1 MGQFSANPDA
11 FSRGAQRRIYAR
23 LRAQIEDGTLAA
35 GTRLMSTRAIA
46 AELGV
51 SRTTVTAAYEQ
62 LAAEG
67 FVLTSVGKAATVAS
81 IISTQSGHAQG
92 DSAQQKELPPV
103 LSLYG
108 QRVAI
113 MKPYNMASPQARID
127 FRYGSVATR
136 DFPALGWQRAY
147 RSELV
152 KRQPSLAY
160 GHPEG
165 EERLRNA
172 LQGYLRRARGLACDA
187 DQILVV
193 HGSQQGLD
201 LCARLLLN
209 PQDAFVF
216 EEPGY
221 RMARYCF
228 EATGATALPIPVDAS
243 GLDTSALPEGDRV
256 RLAFVTPSHQF
267 PMGAVL
273 PVARRLELL
282 SWARRHRAWIIE
294 DDYGGEF
301 RYGQRPIDALQSMDA
316 DARVIYVGTFSKALS
331 PQLRLGYLVLPREL
345 VHVFREAKRL
355 TDRHSPRWEQNVL
368 ASLIESGTYE
378 RHVRR
383 LRRENE
389 LRRRALLEAFEQHLA
404 EYGQLAGMA
413 AGLHG
418 VLTLPTLRAQDEPT
432 LQAIALERGVGVYPL
447 SPLFAE
453 PTSVE
458 YERPAGLILGYAGLT
473 TQQIHEGIGIL
484 GSVIREIKELRTRA
498 NLQGR
503 DKANKKKWS
512 S

>member
-1 MGQFSANPDA
+1 MGQFSDGPDA
-11 FSRGAQRRIYAR
+11 SLRGAQRRIYAR
-23 LRAQIEDGTLAA
+23 LRAQIEEGTLAA
-35 GTRLMSTRAIA
+35 GTKLMSTRALA

-67 FVLTSVGKAATVAS
+67 FVATTAGKAATVAS
-81 IISTQSGHAQG
+81 MISPSSGHTRGNAVRHK
-92 DSAQQKELPPV
+92 ALPPA

-108 QRVAI
+108 QRVADL
-113 MKPYNMASPQARID
+113 KPYSMASPGARID
-127 FRYGSVATR
+127 FRYGSVASR

-147 RSELV
+147 RAELV

-160 GHPEG
+160 GQPEG
-165 EERLRNA
+165 ETRLRSA
-172 LQGYLRRARGLACDA
+172 LQGYLQRARGLTCDA
-187 DQILVV
+187 EQILVV

-209 PQDAFVF
+209 PGDGFVF

-228 EATGATALPIPVDAS
+228 EAVGAMALPLSVDAF
-243 GLDTSALPEGDRV
+243 GLNTGALPEDDHV
-256 RLAFVTPSHQF
+256 RLAYVTPSHQF

-282 SWARRHRAWIIE
+282 GWASRQRAWIIE

-301 RYGQRPIDALQSMDA
+301 RYGQRPIDALQSMDTQ
-316 DARVIYVGTFSKALS
+316 ARVIYVGTFSKALS

-389 LRRRALLEAFEQHLA
+389 QRRRALLEAVEQHLVGH
-404 EYGQLAGMA
+404 GQLVGMA

-418 VLTLPTLRAQDEPT
+418 VLLLSALRAQDEPR
-432 LQAIALERGVGVYPL
+432 LQALALERGVGVYPL

-453 PTSVE
+453 PSCAE
-458 YERPAGLILGYAGLT
+458 HERPAGLILGYAGLT
-473 TQQIHEGIGIL
+473 PQQVHDGIRIL
-484 GSVIREIKELRTRA
+484 AAVIRDVEEK
-498 NLQGR
+498 
-503 DKANKKKWS
+503 S
-512 S
+512 

>member
-1 MGQFSANPDA
+1 MGQFSDGPDA
-11 FSRGAQRRIYAR
+11 SLRGAQRRIYAR
-23 LRAQIEDGTLAA
+23 LRAQIEEGTLAA
-35 GTRLMSTRAIA
+35 GTKLMSTRALA

-67 FVLTSVGKAATVAS
+67 FVATTAGKAATVAS
-81 IISTQSGHAQG
+81 MISPSSGHARG
-92 DSAQQKELPPV
+92 NAVRHKALPPA

-108 QRVAI
+108 QRVADL
-113 MKPYNMASPQARID
+113 KPYGMASPGARID
-127 FRYGSVATR
+127 FRYGSVASG

-147 RSELV
+147 RAELV

-160 GHPEG
+160 GQPEG
-165 EERLRNA
+165 EARLRSA
-172 LQGYLRRARGLACDA
+172 LQGYLQRARGLTCDA
-187 DQILVV
+187 EQILVV

-209 PQDAFVF
+209 PGDGFVF

-228 EATGATALPIPVDAS
+228 EAVGAVALPLSVDTF
-243 GLDTSALPEGDRV
+243 GLNTGALPEDDRV
-256 RLAFVTPSHQF
+256 RLAYVTPSHQF

-282 SWARRHRAWIIE
+282 GWASRHRAWIIE

-316 DARVIYVGTFSKALS
+316 QARVIYVGTFSKALS

-383 LRRENE
+383 LRRDNE
-389 LRRRALLEAFEQHLA
+389 QRRRALLEAVEQHLA
-404 EYGQLAGMA
+404 GHGQLVGMA

-418 VLTLPTLRAQDEPT
+418 VLLLSALRAQDEPR
-432 LQAIALERGVGVYPL
+432 LQALALERGIGVYPL
-447 SPLFAE
+447 SPLFAKPSCAE
-453 PTSVE
+453 H
-458 YERPAGLILGYAGLT
+458 ERPAGLILGYAGLT
-473 TQQIHEGIGIL
+473 PQQVHDGVRIL
-484 GSVIREIKELRTRA
+484 AAVIRDVEEK
-498 NLQGR
+498 
-503 DKANKKKWS
+503 S
-512 S
+512 

>member
-1 MGQFSANPDA
+1 MGQFSTNPDA
-11 FSRGAQRRIYAR
+11 AARGAERRIYAR
-23 LRAQIEDGTLAA
+23 LRAQIEDGTLAPGA
-35 GTRLMSTRAIA
+35 KLVSTRALA

-67 FVLTSVGKAATVAS
+67 FVVTSAGKAARVGVVRPIPTGPVQA
-81 IISTQSGHAQG
+81 
-92 DSAQQKELPPV
+92 DSAPKKSLPPA

-108 QRVAI
+108 QRVAAL
-113 MKPYNMASPQARID
+113 KPYAMTTPLARID
-127 FRYGSVATR
+127 FKYGSVASR

-147 RSELV
+147 RAELV
-152 KRQPSLAY
+152 KRQPNHYY
-160 GHPEG
+160 GQPQG

-172 LQGYLRRARGLACDA
+172 LQGYLRRARGLTCDA

-209 PQDAFVF
+209 PGDTFVF

-228 EATGATALPIPVDAS
+228 EATGAMALPTPVDAS
-243 GLDTSALPEGDRV
+243 GLDTSGLPEEDSV
-256 RLAFVTPSHQF
+256 RLAYVTPSHQF
-267 PMGAVL
+267 PMGAVI

-282 SWARRHRAWIIE
+282 RWASRQRAWIIE

-301 RYGQRPIDALQSMDA
+301 RYSQRPIDALQSMDTQ
-316 DARVIYVGTFSKALS
+316 ARVIYVGTFSKALS

-345 VHVFREAKRL
+345 INVFREAKRL

-368 ASLIESGTYE
+368 ASLIESGMYE

-389 LRRRALLEAFEQHLA
+389 RRRRALLDAVEQHLVGQ
-404 EYGQLAGMA
+404 GQLVGMA

-418 VLTLPTLRAQDEPT
+418 VLLLPGFRAQDEPS
-432 LQAIALERGVGVYPL
+432 LQAAALECGVGVYPL
-447 SPLFAE
+447 SPLFARPE
-453 PTSVE
+453 STAV
-458 YERPAGLILGYAGLT
+458 ERPAGLILGYAGLT
-473 TQQIHEGIGIL
+473 VQEIHEGIRL
-484 GSVIREIKELRTRA
+484 LALVIA
-498 NLQGR
+498 GY
-503 DKANKKKWS
+503 
-512 S
+512 

>member
-1 MGQFSANPDA
+1 MGQFSAAPHA
-11 FSRGAQRRIYAR
+11 SSRGAQRRIYAR

-35 GTRLMSTRAIA
+35 GTRLMSTRAMAI
-46 AELGV
+46 ELGV

-67 FVLTSVGKAATVAS
+67 FVVTSAGKAATVAS
-81 IISTQSGHAQG
+81 VIIPSSGYAKGGKAQRK
-92 DSAQQKELPPV
+92 DLSPV
-103 LSLYG
+103 LSHYG
-108 QRVAI
+108 QRVAA
-113 MKPYNMASPQARID
+113 MKPYSMASPSARID
-127 FRYGSVATR
+127 FRYGSVASR

-147 RSELV
+147 RAELV

-172 LQGYLRRARGLACDA
+172 LQGYLRRARGLVCEA
-187 DQILVV
+187 DQILIV

-209 PQDAFVF
+209 PQDEFVF

-228 EATGATALPIPVDAS
+228 EATGAMALPISVDAS
-243 GLDTSALPEGDRV
+243 GLDTSTLPENDRV

-273 PVARRLELL
+273 SVARRLELL
-282 SWARRHRAWIIE
+282 SWASRHRAWIIE

-316 DARVIYVGTFSKALS
+316 GARVIYVGTFSKALS

-368 ASLIESGTYE
+368 ASLIESGAYE

-389 LRRRALLEAFEQHLA
+389 HRRKALLEAFEQHLA
-404 EYGQLAGMA
+404 EYGQLIGMA

-418 VLTLPTLRAQDEPT
+418 VLTLPELRAQDEPA
-432 LQAIALERGVGVYPL
+432 LQAIALKRGVGVYPL

-453 PTSVE
+453 PASAE
-458 YERPAGLILGYAGLT
+458 HERPAGLILGYAGLT
-473 TQQIHEGIGIL
+473 APQIHEGIGIL
-484 GSVIREIKELRTRA
+484 GAVIREIEELGARA
-498 NLQGR
+498 G
-503 DKANKKKWS
+503 
-512 S
+512 

>member
-1 MGQFSANPDA
+1 MDHFSAKPDVS
-11 FSRGAQRRIYAR
+11 SRGAQRRIYAK

-67 FVLTSVGKAATVAS
+67 FVVTSAGKAATVAS
-81 IISTQSGHAQG
+81 VISTQSDHTYG
-92 DSAQQKELPPV
+92 DSARQKDLAPA
-103 LSLYG
+103 LSRYG
-108 QRVAI
+108 QRVADL
-113 MKPYNMASPQARID
+113 KPYSMASPLARID
-127 FRYGSVATR
+127 FRYGSVSSR

-147 RSELV
+147 RAELV
-152 KRQPSLAY
+152 KRQPSLPY

-209 PQDAFVF
+209 PQDEFVF
-216 EEPGY
+216 EEPG
-221 RMARYCF
+221 
-228 EATGATALPIPVDAS
+228 ATALPISVDAS
-243 GLDTSALPEGDRV
+243 GLDTSALPENDRV

-282 SWARRHRAWIIE
+282 SWASRHSAWIIE

-368 ASLIESGTYE
+368 ASLIESGAYE

-389 LRRRALLEAFEQHLA
+389 HRRKAMLEAFDQHLA
-404 EYGQLAGMA
+404 EYGQLVGMA

-418 VLTLPTLRAQDEPT
+418 VLLLPALRAQDEPT
-432 LQAIALERGVGVYPL
+432 LQAMALARGVGVYPL

-453 PTSVE
+453 PASAE
-458 YERPAGLILGYAGLT
+458 HERLAGLILGYAGLT
-473 TQQIHEGIGIL
+473 AQQIHEGIDIL
-484 GSVIREIKELRTRA
+484 GTVIREVEEL
-498 NLQGR
+498 GGGP
-503 DKANKKKWS
+503 DK
-512 S
+512 

>member
-1 MGQFSANPDA
+1 MGQFSIKPAA
-11 FSRGAQRRIYAR
+11 SSRGAQRRIYAR

-35 GTRLMSTRAIA
+35 GTRLMSTRAMA

-67 FVLTSVGKAATVAS
+67 FVVTSAGKAATVANV
-81 IISTQSGHAQG
+81 ISPPSRHAQG
-92 DSAQQKELPPV
+92 DSAQRKGLPTA

-108 QRVAI
+108 QRVAL
-113 MKPYNMASPQARID
+113 MKPYSMALPQARID
-127 FRYGSVATR
+127 FRYGSVASR

-147 RSELV
+147 RAELV

-187 DQILVV
+187 EQILIV

-209 PQDAFVF
+209 PNDAFVF

-228 EATGATALPIPVDAS
+228 EATGATALPIPVDVS
-243 GLDTSALPEGDRV
+243 GLDTRALPEDDRV
-256 RLAFVTPSHQF
+256 RLAYVTPSHQF

-273 PVARRLELL
+273 SVARRLELL
-282 SWARRHRAWIIE
+282 SWASRHRAWIIE

-316 DARVIYVGTFSKALS
+316 QARVIYVGTFSKALS
-331 PQLRLGYLVLPREL
+331 PQLRQGYLVLPREL
-345 VHVFREAKRL
+345 IHVFREAKRL

-389 LRRRALLEAFEQHLA
+389 RRRRALLEAFEHHLA
-404 EYGQLAGMA
+404 EHGRLVGMA

-418 VLTLPTLRAQDEPT
+418 VLLLPRLRAQDEPR

-453 PTSVE
+453 PASAE

-473 TQQIHEGIGIL
+473 APQIHEGICML
-484 GSVIREIKELRTRA
+484 GTVIREVEALRGRA
-498 NLQGR
+498 G
-503 DKANKKKWS
+503 
-512 S
+512 

>member
-1 MGQFSANPDA
+1 MDQFSTRPDVS
-11 FSRGAQRRIYAR
+11 SRGAERRIYAR
-23 LRAQIEDGTLAA
+23 LRAQIEEGTLAA
-35 GTRLMSTRAIA
+35 GTKLMSTRVLA

-67 FVLTSVGKAATVAS
+67 FVVTSAGKAATVARV
-81 IISTQSGHAQG
+81 ISTPSGQAKR
-92 DSAQQKELPPV
+92 DSTRDKELPSA
-103 LSLYG
+103 LSQFG
-108 QRVAI
+108 QRVATL
-113 MKPYNMASPQARID
+113 KPYSMASSGARID
-127 FRYGSVATR
+127 FRYGSVASR

-147 RSELV
+147 RAELV
-152 KRQPSLAY
+152 KRQPSLTY
-160 GHPEG
+160 GQPEG
-165 EERLRNA
+165 EARLRSA
-172 LQGYLRRARGLACDA
+172 LQGYMRRARGLTCDA

-209 PQDAFVF
+209 PADAFVF

-221 RMARYCF
+221 RLARYCF
-228 EATGATALPIPVDAS
+228 EAVGATALPIPVDAS
-243 GLDTSALPEGDRV
+243 GLNTGALPEDDRV
-256 RLAFVTPSHQF
+256 RLAYVTPSHQF

-273 PVARRLELL
+273 SITRRQELL
-282 SWARRHRAWIIE
+282 GWASRHRAWIIE

-301 RYGQRPIDALQSMDA
+301 RYGQRPIDALQSMDT

-331 PQLRLGYLVLPREL
+331 PQLRLGYLILPREL

-389 LRRRALLEAFEQHLA
+389 RRRRAMLEAVEQHLA
-404 EYGQLAGMA
+404 GYGQLVGMA

-418 VLTLPTLRAQDEPT
+418 VLLMPAFSARDEPT
-432 LQAIALERGVGVYPL
+432 LQALALERGVGVYPL

-453 PTSVE
+453 PTSAVH
-458 YERPAGLILGYAGLT
+458 ERPAGLILGYAGLT
-473 TQQIHEGIGIL
+473 TQQIHEGIRIL
-484 GSVIREIKELRTRA
+484 SAVIREFEAKM
-498 NLQGR
+498 
-503 DKANKKKWS
+503 
-512 S
+512 

>member
-1 MGQFSANPDA
+1 MGQFASQSDP
-11 FSRGAQRRIYAR
+11 STRGAERRIYAR
-23 LRAQIEDGTLAA
+23 LRAQIEEGTLAA
-35 GTRLMSTRAIA
+35 GTKLLSTRALA

-67 FVLTSVGKAATVAS
+67 FMVTTKGKAATVAS
-81 IISTQSGHAQG
+81 VISTPAGRARESPA
-92 DSAQQKELPPV
+92 LPPV
-103 LSLYG
+103 LSDYG
-108 QRVAI
+108 QRVAA
-113 MKPYNMASPQARID
+113 MKPYSMATPHARID

-147 RSELV
+147 RAELV
-152 KRQPSLAY
+152 KRQPSLSY
-160 GHPEG
+160 GQPEG
-165 EERLRNA
+165 ESRLRTA
-172 LQGYLRRARGLACDA
+172 LQGYLRRARGLTCEA

-209 PQDAFVF
+209 PNDAFVC
-216 EEPGY
+216 EDPGY
-221 RMARYCF
+221 RMARYSF
-228 EATGATALPIPVDAS
+228 AATGAKALPITVDGS
-243 GLDTSALPEGDRV
+243 GLDTGALPEDDRV
-256 RLAFVTPSHQF
+256 RLAYVTPSHQF

-282 SWARRHRAWIIE
+282 EWASRHRAWIIE

-301 RYGQRPIDALQSMDA
+301 RYGQRSIDALQSMDTQ
-316 DARVIYVGTFSKALS
+316 ARVIYVGTFSKALS

-383 LRRENE
+383 LRRDNE
-389 LRRRALLEAFEQHLA
+389 QRRKALLEAFEQHLA
-404 EYGQLAGMA
+404 GYGKLGGMA

-418 VLTLPTLRAQDEPT
+418 VLLLPGLRAEDEAIV
-432 LQAIALERGVGVYPL
+432 QAMALERGVGVYPL
-447 SPLFAE
+447 SPLYAG
-453 PTSVE
+453 PTSVKIE
-458 YERPAGLILGYAGLT
+458 GSAGLILGYAGLSAKE
-473 TQQIHEGIGIL
+473 IHEGIAVL
-484 GSVIREIKELRTRA
+484 SEVIRFLTPA
-498 NLQGR
+498 LPQ
-503 DKANKKKWS
+503 
-512 S
+512 

>member
-1 MGQFSANPDA
+1 MGQFASQSDV
-11 FSRGAQRRIYAR
+11 STRGAERRIYAR
-23 LRAQIEDGTLAA
+23 LRAEIEEGTLAA
-35 GTRLMSTRAIA
+35 GTKMMSTRALA

-67 FVLTSVGKAATVAS
+67 FVVTRKGKAATVAGV
-81 IISTQSGHAQG
+81 ISRPVGRARLSSAPPTLSG
-92 DSAQQKELPPV
+92 
-103 LSLYG
+103 YG
-108 QRVAI
+108 QRVAA
-113 MKPYNMASPQARID
+113 MKPYSMATPSARID

-147 RSELV
+147 RAELA
-152 KRQPSLAY
+152 KRQPSLSY
-160 GHPEG
+160 GQPEG
-165 EERLRNA
+165 ESRLRTA
-172 LQGYLRRARGLACDA
+172 LQGYLRRARGLICEA

-209 PQDAFVF
+209 PDDVFVC
-216 EEPGY
+216 EDPGY

-228 EATGATALPIPVDAS
+228 EATGAKAMPIFVDGS
-243 GLDTSALPEGDRV
+243 GLDAGALPENDRV
-256 RLAFVTPSHQF
+256 RLAYVTPSHQF

-273 PVARRLELL
+273 SVARRLKLL
-282 SWARRHRAWIIE
+282 EWASRHDAWVIE

-301 RYGQRPIDALQSMDA
+301 RYGQRPIDALQSMDTQ
-316 DARVIYVGTFSKALS
+316 ARVIYVGTFSKALS

-383 LRRENE
+383 LRRDNE
-389 LRRRALLEAFEQHLA
+389 QRRKALLEAFDQHLA
-404 EYGQLAGMA
+404 GYGELVGMA

-418 VLTLPTLRAQDEPT
+418 VLLLPR
-432 LQAIALERGVGVYPL
+432 LQADDEARVQTMALERGVGVYPL
-447 SPLFAE
+447 SPLCAGL
-453 PTSVE
+453 TSMNSK
-458 YERPAGLILGYAGLT
+458 RSAALILGYAGLT
-473 TQQIHEGIGIL
+473 AKDIHEGIAIL
-484 GSVIREIKELRTRA
+484 AEVIRQI
-498 NLQGR
+498 
-503 DKANKKKWS
+503 
-512 S
+512 

>member
-1 MGQFSANPDA
+1 MGQFSAGPDA

-23 LRAQIEDGTLAA
+23 LRAQIEGGTLAA
-35 GTRLMSTRAIA
+35 GVKLQSTRALA

-51 SRTTVTAAYEQ
+51 SRTTVTAVYEQ

-67 FVLTSVGKAATVAS
+67 FVVTSAGKAARVAS
-81 IISTQSGHAQG
+81 VISTLSGHTKVV
-92 DSAQQKELPPV
+92 SAQQKDLPPA

-108 QRVAI
+108 QRVAV
-113 MKPYNMASPQARID
+113 MKPYSMASPRARID
-127 FRYGSVATR
+127 FRYGSVASR

-147 RSELV
+147 RAELL

-160 GHPEG
+160 GQPEG
-165 EERLRNA
+165 EQRLRIA

-216 EEPGY
+216 EDPGY
-221 RMARYCF
+221 RMAKYCF

-243 GLDTSALPEGDRV
+243 GLATMALPEDDRV

-273 PVARRLELL
+273 AVARRLELL
-282 SWARRHRAWIIE
+282 GWASRQRAWIIE

-301 RYGQRPIDALQSMDA
+301 RYGQRPIDALQSMD

-345 VHVFREAKRL
+345 VQVFREAKRL

-389 LRRRALLEAFEQHLA
+389 QRRKALLRAFDQHLA
-404 EYGQLAGMA
+404 EFGQLVGMA

-418 VLTLPTLRAQDEPT
+418 VLMLPTLRAQDEPK
-432 LQAIALERGVGVYPL
+432 LQALALERGVGVYPL
-447 SPLFAE
+447 SPLFAG
-453 PTSVE
+453 PPSAKC
-458 YERPAGLILGYAGLT
+458 ERPAGLILGYAGLT
-473 TQQIHEGIGIL
+473 VPQILEGVGIL
-484 GSVIREIKELRTRA
+484 GAVIRDIVERGA
-498 NLQGR
+498 GA
-503 DKANKKKWS
+503 DD
-512 S
+512 

>member
-1 MGQFSANPDA
+1 MGQLSTKPEATA
-11 FSRGAQRRIYAR
+11 RGAERRIYAR
-23 LRAQIEDGTLAA
+23 LRTQIEDGTLAA
-35 GTRLMSTRAIA
+35 GTRLVSTRALA

-67 FVLTSVGKAATVAS
+67 FVVTSAGKAARVGAVRNS
-81 IISTQSGHAQG
+81 PSGSAKA
-92 DSAQQKELPPV
+92 DSAPREHLPPA
-103 LSLYG
+103 LSQYG
-108 QRVAI
+108 QRVAAI
-113 MKPYNMASPQARID
+113 KPYSMTTPNARID
-127 FRYGSVATR
+127 FKYGSVASR

-147 RSELV
+147 RAELV
-152 KRQPSLAY
+152 KRQPNHY

-165 EERLRNA
+165 EERLRSA
-172 LQGYLRRARGLACDA
+172 LQGYLRRARGLTCDA

-209 PQDAFVF
+209 PGDAFVF

-228 EATGATALPIPVDAS
+228 EAAGATALPTPVDAS
-243 GLDTSALPEGDRV
+243 GLDTSALPEDDGV
-256 RLAFVTPSHQF
+256 RLAYVTPSHQF
-267 PMGAVL
+267 PMGAVI

-282 SWARRHRAWIIE
+282 RWASRQRAWIIE

-301 RYGQRPIDALQSMDA
+301 RYGQRPIDALQSMDTE
-316 DARVIYVGTFSKALS
+316 ARVIYVGTFSKALS

-345 VHVFREAKRL
+345 VSVFREAKRL

-389 LRRRALLEAFEQHLA
+389 RRRRALLDAVEQHLA
-404 EYGQLAGMA
+404 GQGQLVGMA

-418 VLTLPTLRAQDEPT
+418 VLLLPGLRPQDEPS
-432 LQAIALERGVGVYPL
+432 LQAAALERGVGVYPL
-447 SPLFAE
+447 SPLFAGPVTE
-453 PTSVE
+453 AS
-458 YERPAGLILGYAGLT
+458 ERPAGLILGYAGLT
-473 TQQIHEGIGIL
+473 TQEIHEGIRIL
-484 GSVIREIKELRTRA
+484 AWVIA
-498 NLQGR
+498 GH
-503 DKANKKKWS
+503 
-512 S
+512 

>member
-1 MGQFSANPDA
+1 MGQFSAKPGA
-11 FSRGAQRRIYAR
+11 SSRGAQHRIYAR

-35 GTRLMSTRAIA
+35 GVKLVSTRALA
-46 AELGV
+46 TELGV

-67 FVLTSVGKAATVAS
+67 FVVTSTGKAATVAS
-81 IISTQSGHAQG
+81 VIRTSSRHAKA
-92 DSAQQKELPPV
+92 DTPKQKDLSPA

-108 QRVAI
+108 QRVANL
-113 MKPYNMASPQARID
+113 KPYSMASPHARID
-127 FRYGSVATR
+127 FRYGSVASR

-147 RSELV
+147 RAELV

-165 EERLRNA
+165 EERLRIA
-172 LQGYLRRARGLACDA
+172 LQGYLRRARGLTCDA

-228 EATGATALPIPVDAS
+228 EATGATALPISVDAS
-243 GLDTSALPEGDRV
+243 GLGTLALPEDDRV

-273 PVARRLELL
+273 PVGRRLELL
-282 SWARRHRAWIIE
+282 SWATRHRAWIIE

-368 ASLIESGTYE
+368 ASLIESGAYE

-389 LRRRALLEAFEQHLA
+389 HRRKALLEAFEQHLA
-404 EYGQLAGMA
+404 EHGQLVGMA

-418 VLTLPTLRAQDEPT
+418 VLLLPALRAEDEST
-432 LQAIALERGVGVYPL
+432 LQSMALERGVGVYPL
-447 SPLFAE
+447 SPLFSNPAS
-453 PTSVE
+453 TGH
-458 YERPAGLILGYAGLT
+458 ERPAGLILGYAGLT
-473 TQQIHEGIGIL
+473 APQIHEGIGIL
-484 GSVIREIKELRTRA
+484 GTVIREIEELGSRA
-498 NLQGR
+498 G
-503 DKANKKKWS
+503 
-512 S
+512 